1 MHVPPAHAW
10 SSSSSDGTPK
20 PKKKLMVKIK
30 PHPLAA
36 SKLAPVILQPVVT
49 PPAQASPKGQHAVVV
64 SSSPKGWSAPLPA
77 WLPQET
83 IDAAAIKSRK
93 SSSSDSGSSKKPKKF
108 AKAVMSKVP
117 MFKSAPFVPIIAPPP
132 KFVAKASMVGSPVKK
147 KSSRSSSSD
156 SIITDGWGLP
166 PNINTDAGSAV
177 VQHLNWGSP
186 RGSPVKNSGSSSP
199 KFLRAVPRIL
209 QPVVT
214 PPAQASP
221 KGKGAVA
228 ATGSSASKSDVE
240 LRGDELIKDL
250 LRMAKNQDKVGK
262 RLARYNRLIREN
274 RIKEATQYLRK
285 HKLLKHMADDIFVDI
300 IEDGNSPSDI
310 VDITPPG
317 YSPSNVV
324 NISSSGES
332 PSGKK
337 IQPLSFG
344 QAVEKLGVPV
354 NPKGNKG
361 AEVVSKSDKA
371 SKSSA
376 SGSKK
381 KDATELDLLH
391 KKVMNI
397 AVSPTFKKHNPK
409 HGAWAG

>member
-1 MHVPPAHAW
+1 
-10 SSSSSDGTPK
+10 
-20 PKKKLMVKIK
+20 
-30 PHPLAA
+30 
-36 SKLAPVILQPVVT
+36 
-49 PPAQASPKGQHAVVV
+49 
-64 SSSPKGWSAPLPA
+64 
-77 WLPQET
+77 
-83 IDAAAIKSRK
+83 
-93 SSSSDSGSSKKPKKF
+93 
-108 AKAVMSKVP
+108 
-117 MFKSAPFVPIIAPPP
+117 
-132 KFVAKASMVGSPVKK
+132 
-147 KSSRSSSSD
+147 
-156 SIITDGWGLP
+156 
-166 PNINTDAGSAV
+166 
-177 VQHLNWGSP
+177 
-186 RGSPVKNSGSSSP
+186 
-199 KFLRAVPRIL
+199 
-209 QPVVT
+209 
-214 PPAQASP
+214 
-221 KGKGAVA
+221 
-228 ATGSSASKSDVE
+228 
-240 LRGDELIKDL
+240 
-250 LRMAKNQDKVGK
+250 
-262 RLARYNRLIREN
+262 
-274 RIKEATQYLRK
+274 
-285 HKLLKHMADDIFVDI
+285 MADDIFVDI

-337 IQPLSFG
+337 PQPLSFG
-344 QAVEKLGVPV
+344 QAYAKLGVPV

>member
-1 MHVPPAHAW
+1 
-10 SSSSSDGTPK
+10 
-20 PKKKLMVKIK
+20 
-30 PHPLAA
+30 
-36 SKLAPVILQPVVT
+36 
-49 PPAQASPKGQHAVVV
+49 
-64 SSSPKGWSAPLPA
+64 
-77 WLPQET
+77 
-83 IDAAAIKSRK
+83 
-93 SSSSDSGSSKKPKKF
+93 
-108 AKAVMSKVP
+108 
-117 MFKSAPFVPIIAPPP
+117 
-132 KFVAKASMVGSPVKK
+132 MVGSPVNKK
-147 KSSRSSSSD
+147 LSRSSSSD

-177 VQHLNWGSP
+177 VQHLNWGTP
-186 RGSPVKNSGSSSP
+186 RGSPVKNTGSSSP

-228 ATGSSASKSDVE
+228 ATGSSASKSHVE
-240 LRGDELIKDL
+240 PSGDKLIKDI

-274 RIKEATQYLRK
+274 RIKEAKQYLRK

-344 QAVEKLGVPV
+344 QAFEKLGVPV
-354 NPKGNKG
+354 NPKGHKG
-361 AEVVSKSDKA
+361 TEVVSKA

-376 SGSKK
+376 SSSKK
-381 KDATELDLLH
+381 KDADSLDLLH

-397 AVSPTFKKHNPK
+397 AVSPTFKKHDPK
-409 HGAWAG
+409 DGAWAG